1 VSVQSRYRHSRK
13 ITSYAERRTLRACEV
28 TRLKEENVSGGGD
41 GVNQKEE
48 QRLCLFTVGVRQHT
62 AAACVRRVE
71 VYVRLNAW
79 QMSRAHQGSSPAAV
93 RTGSQAQS
101 NGEPASLARLSWQD
115 RIVTPLGGHVLLY
128 SLPRGF

>member
-1 VSVQSRYRHSRK
+1 M
-13 ITSYAERRTLRACEV
+13 V

-79 QMSRAHQGSSPAAV
+79 QMSRAHQGSSPAAM
-93 RTGSQAQS
+93 RTGSHRATENRLGRSGQA
-101 NGEPASLARLSWQD
+101 
-115 RIVTPLGGHVLLY
+115 TPEQKVSSSEVWAKGAVD
-128 SLPRGF
+128 SI